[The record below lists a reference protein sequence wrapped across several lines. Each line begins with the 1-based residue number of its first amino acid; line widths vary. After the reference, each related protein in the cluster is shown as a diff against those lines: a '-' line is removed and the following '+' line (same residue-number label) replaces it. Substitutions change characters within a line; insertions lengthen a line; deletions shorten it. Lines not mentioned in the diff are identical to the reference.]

1 MPAGYNE
8 VVMAAGVRRIPLDR
22 RVCVVRERRIDL
34 RPERGAVVGP
44 LVGLVVGVG
53 LFVAVGLWANDLPTW
68 ALLAMV
74 LPGLVVAPFSAMGL
88 VYSLVGAAVVIE
100 AEKQSVRFQQGL
112 LGLGLGTA
120 ELVPFWKIDRFE
132 LEDFQAGDEEGRGL
146 RPPVGIRGWEIVL
159 VKGSGKRLWVAQVL
173 TANAPDLVDEAFARA
188 YEAAEAMAALTGRP
202 LAVTAAVEE
211 EVPGEREGEQ
221 PGEAPGR
228 REPATG

>member
-1 MPAGYNE
+1 
-8 VVMAAGVRRIPLDR
+8 MAAGVRRIPLDR
-22 RVCVVRERRIDL
+22 RVCVIREGRIDL

-44 LVGLVVGVG
+44 LIGLVVGVG
-53 LFVAVGLWANDLPTW
+53 LFVAVGLLANDLPAW
-68 ALLAMV
+68 ALLAML
-74 LPGLVVAPFSAMGL
+74 LPGLIVAPFSAMGL

-100 AEKQSVRFQQGL
+100 APKQSVRFQQGL
-112 LGLGLGTA
+112 LGLGLGTV

-132 LEDFQAGDEEGRGL
+132 LEDFETGDEGGRGP

-188 YEAAEAMAALTGRP
+188 YEAAEAMASLTGRP

-211 EVPGEREGEQ
+211 EAPGEREGEK
-221 PGEAPGR
+221 PGEASGQ
-228 REPATG
+228 REPAPG